1 MDEITGPDLKL
12 RVQFVNTEG
21 LCFVKS
27 NQKMKIPPFS
37 QSQQTMRRNLL
48 GVNKLDVSR
57 DVFLIKLF
65 TKTDQEVDPIEYTVD
80 IIDWTENQII
90 MKFDFKNPLVI
101 SQGLI
106 RDKVYLIA
114 LHREWFVTRDTL

>member
-1 MDEITGPDLKL
+1 
-12 RVQFVNTEG
+12 
-21 LCFVKS
+21 
-27 NQKMKIPPFS
+27 
-37 QSQQTMRRNLL
+37 MRRNLL